1 MGITGQLYRAMAM
14 SGAAMLSDRK
24 EEINNLNVFP
34 VPDGDTGINM
44 SLTMST
50 VGNATDGMG
59 VGECAEKIAG
69 FMLRSARGNS
79 GAILSLFFLGSKR

>member
-1 MGITGQLYRAMAM
+1 MNITGNLLKSMAI
-14 SGAAMLSDRK
+14 SGAALLSNKK

-50 VGNATDGMG
+50 ISGTPDDALSISAEFEGN
-59 VGECAEKIAG
+59 
-69 FMLRSARGNS
+69 
-79 GAILSLFFLGSKR
+79 GAVTFTKPTT